1 MRQSHL
7 LIYNAVVIWV
17 TRILRVFPEL
27 ILVPFL
33 IHRIGEA
40 GYGVYALAWSLMLA
54 IDMLQMGLCSGVIK
68 HSAAFLAEKQIQE
81 VNKVISTAF
90 VYSIIFGLLACVSI
104 LLVVRLSGN
113 LAEGL
118 VFGLVLV
125 ALMAL
130 IVIPLTPYVGIILS
144 LQRYDINA
152 IADTLFRYIKVLLIV
167 LWFKLLSPSLESLMV
182 ISVAVVIL
190 TRLVQVPIA
199 YRLIPGLRN
208 HPSLFRW
215 QMFKILM
222 SFGAM
227 IILCTFCS
235 ILNNTGIKWLM
246 GTMVSTA
253 FVAHLVIMLTPALLL
268 SQIVQAMTLTIMPA
282 ASKYNALG
290 DYHVLSELFIRGTR
304 YGTLLVTAGIMAA
317 VLSMRS
323 VLVVWVGSEY
333 EFLAP
338 FAIIIFCG
346 VSFLMST
353 SCAHHM
359 LRGMGMLRVSLL
371 NSVVGLVVVPV
382 LSIMIIL
389 LVCKKPYLAV
399 ATSLCLGSVVN
410 GLMQLYFCTKAV
422 RVSYRK
428 ILLRAYGKPL
438 MVAIP
443 VSTLAF
449 GFVTYGSIE
458 SLGGR
463 MFVSAVAGFLFGV
476 VFYLL
481 FFTAA
486 ERTQAKECY
495 QLVLD
500 RAVSLRRK
508 MLRDN

>member
-17 TRILRVFPEL
+17 TRIFRVFPEL

-40 GYGVYALAWSLMLA
+40 SYGVYALAWSLMLA

-68 HSAAFLAEKQIQE
+68 HSAAFLAEKRIQE

-90 VYSIIFGLLACVSI
+90 VYSIIFGVLACVSI

-113 LAEGL
+113 LAEDL

-125 ALMAL
+125 ALMVL

-144 LQRYDINA
+144 RQRYDINA

-167 LWFKLLSPSLESLMV
+167 LWFKLVSPSLEALMV
-182 ISVAVVIL
+182 ISITVVIL

-208 HPSLFRW
+208 RPSLFRW
-215 QMFKILM
+215 QTFKMLM

-235 ILNNTGIKWLM
+235 VLNNTGIKWLM

-268 SQIVQAMTLTIMPA
+268 SQMVQAMTLTIMPTT
-282 ASKYNALG
+282 SKYNALG

-304 YGTLLVTAGIMAA
+304 YGTLLVTAGVMAA

-323 VLVVWVGSEY
+323 VFAVWVGPEY
-333 EFLAP
+333 EFLAS
-338 FAIIIFCG
+338 FAIIILCG
-346 VSFLMST
+346 VSFQMST

-359 LRGMGMLRVSLL
+359 LRGMGMLRVSFL
-371 NSVVGLVVVPV
+371 NSVVGHVVVPV
-382 LSIMIIL
+382 LSIMIIF
-389 LVCKKPYLAV
+389 LVWKKPYLAV
-399 ATSLCLGSVVN
+399 ATGLCLGSVVN

-428 ILLRAYGKPL
+428 ILLRAYGEPL

-443 VSTLAF
+443 VSALAL

-458 SLGGR
+458 SLGER
-463 MFVSAVAGFLFGV
+463 ICISTLAVFLFCAG
-476 VFYLL
+476 FYLL
-481 FFTAA
+481 FSTAA
-486 ERTQAKECY
+486 EHRQLKECY

-500 RAVSLRRK
+500 RTVSLGRK
-508 MLRDN
+508 LLR